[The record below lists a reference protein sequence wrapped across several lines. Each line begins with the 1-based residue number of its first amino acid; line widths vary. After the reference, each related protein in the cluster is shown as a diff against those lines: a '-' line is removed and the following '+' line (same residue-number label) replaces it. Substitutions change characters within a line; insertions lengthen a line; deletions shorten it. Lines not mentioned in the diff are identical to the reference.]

1 MEIWIEKKR
10 PRNFDEIIGQDTIVR
25 RIKAMVDNKSVPHL
39 LFTGPAG
46 SGKCVCSNTPIL
58 DGDGNL
64 LSIEEAYNNK
74 IDTVMGL
81 NKEGKITKNKVS
93 YFYKGFSKETYKV

>member
-10 PRNFDEIIGQDTIVR
+10 PKNFDEIIGQDAIVR

-58 DGDGNL
+58 DYVE
-64 LSIEEAYNNK
+64 SEYKKQYIEEEKLKELIKKNYN
-74 IDTVMGL
+74 L
-81 NKEGKITKNKVS
+81 E
-93 YFYKGFSKETYKV
+93 YKY